1 MPPDASRPPLGQRVS
16 RALVLRRAGW
26 MGERYPFRTLPDY
39 LRPGLHLVFVGI
51 NPGLYSVQRGHYFAR
66 SASRFWP
73 AFSASKLSEPVRR
86 ALGAD
91 TLRAEH
97 DAELPRFGMGFTD
110 VVKRPSANAR
120 DLETS
125 DFEKWVPRLLERL
138 QRHPPRVACF
148 HGLTAY
154 RPFLTLALR
163 CTDSRPTLGPQPE
176 VVGATRLY
184 VVPNPSPANAHF
196 TLTDQ
201 TAWYDRLADFLAAVR
216 ARD

>member
-1 MPPDASRPPLGQRVS
+1 
-16 RALVLRRAGW
+16 
-26 MGERYPFRTLPDY
+26 MGKRYPFRTLPDY
-39 LRPGLHLVFVGI
+39 LRPGLDLVFVGI

-66 SASRFWP
+66 SANRFWP

-97 DAELPRFGMGFTD
+97 DAELLRFGIGFTD
-110 VVKRPSANAR
+110 VVKRPSANAA
-120 DLETS
+120 DLEAS
-125 DFEKWVPRLLERL
+125 DFEKSVPHLLERL
-138 QRHPPRVACF
+138 LLCPPRVAFF

-154 RPFLTLALR
+154 RPFLNLALR
-163 CTDSRPTLGPQPE
+163 CADRLPMLGPQPE

-216 ARD
+216 VSD